1 MAVATE
7 LRKFY
12 WDILK
17 GEISADEIVEKF
29 KKSDLKET
37 SFHPVIALVKTHR
50 LFLCPGLAFVMSK
63 KCF

>member
-37 SFHPVIALVKTHR
+37 SFHPVIALVKTQVV
-50 LFLCPGLAFVMSK
+50 LVPGFSV
-63 KCF
+63 CHV